1 MRSAT
6 TAERLLE
13 AMNDIGMQ
21 PADLAKAAN
30 IDKGSL
36 SRYLSG
42 EREPKQ
48 ITANKMAIALNVSE
62 MWLWGYDVPKERD
75 VKQKE
80 NDDLVEITVRMRR
93 DAAFFKAVKSL
104 YKLSAEDFETIDRLL
119 AAFDNK

>member
-1 MRSAT
+1 MRTAT
-6 TAERLLE
+6 TAERLQI
-13 AMNDIGMQ
+13 AMREKGLQ
-21 PADLAKAAN
+21 PAELAKATN
-30 IDKGSL
+30 INKSSV

-42 EREPKQ
+42 EHEPKQ
-48 ITANKMAIALNVSE
+48 TAINKMAIALNVSE

-75 VKQKE
+75 IKKKE
-80 NDDLVEITVRMRR
+80 NDDLVEITVRMRK

>member
-1 MRSAT
+1 MQNAT
-6 TAERLLE
+6 TAERLQE
-13 AMNDIGMQ
+13 AMDDLGMQ
-21 PADLAKAAN
+21 PADLAKAAK

-42 EREPKQ
+42 ERVPKQ
-48 ITANKMAIALNVSE
+48 IATNKMAVALNVSE
-62 MWLWGYDVPKERD
+62 MWLWGYDVPKERN

-80 NDDLVEITVRMRR
+80 NDDLVEITVRLRR

-119 AAFDNK
+119 STLDNK

>member
-1 MRSAT
+1 MRTAT
-6 TAERLLE
+6 TAERLQE
-13 AMNDIGMQ
+13 AMEDVGMQ
-21 PADLAKAAN
+21 PADLAKAAQ

-48 ITANKMAIALNVSE
+48 ITANKLAIALNVSE
-62 MWLWGYDVPKERD
+62 MWLWGYDVPKGRS

-104 YKLSAEDFETIDRLL
+104 YKLSAEDFETINRLL
-119 AAFDNK
+119 STIGNK

>member
-1 MRSAT
+1 MQSAS

-13 AMNDIGMQ
+13 AMRDIEMQ
-21 PADLAKAAN
+21 PADLARATGINKS
-30 IDKGSL
+30 SL

-42 EREPKQ
+42 EYEPKQ
-48 ITANKMAIALNVSE
+48 KAINKLAIALNVSE

-75 VKQKE
+75 IKQKN

-104 YKLSAEDFETIDRLL
+104 YELSADDFETINRLL
-119 AAFDNK
+119 STLGNK

>member
-1 MRSAT
+1 MQSAT

-13 AMNDIGMQ
+13 AMRDIEMQ
-21 PADLAKAAN
+21 PADLARATGINKS
-30 IDKGSL
+30 SL

-42 EREPKQ
+42 EYEPKQ
-48 ITANKMAIALNVSE
+48 KAINKLAIALNVSE

-75 VKQKE
+75 IKQKN

-104 YKLSAEDFETIDRLL
+104 YELSADDFETINRLL
-119 AAFDNK
+119 STLGNK

>member
-1 MRSAT
+1 MRTAT
-6 TAERLLE
+6 TAERLQI
-13 AMNDIGMQ
+13 AMADAGMQ

-30 IDKGSL
+30 INKGSL

-48 ITANKMAIALNVSE
+48 ITANKMAVALNVSE
-62 MWLWGYDVPKERD
+62 MWLWGYDVPKDRSI
-75 VKQKE
+75 KQKE

-104 YKLSAEDFETIDRLL
+104 YKLSNDDFETIERLL
-119 AAFDNK
+119 SSLDNK

>member
-1 MRSAT
+1 MRTAT
-6 TAERLLE
+6 TAERLQI
-13 AMNDIGMQ
+13 AMDDARMQ

-30 IDKGSL
+30 INKGSL

-75 VKQKE
+75 VKKKE

-93 DAAFFKAVKSL
+93 DVAFFKAVKSL

-119 AAFDNK
+119 STLDNK

>member
-6 TAERLLE
+6 TAERLQE
-13 AMNDIGMQ
+13 AMDDIGMQ
-21 PADLAKAAN
+21 PADLAKAAK

-104 YKLSAEDFETIDRLL
+104 YKLPAEDFETIDRLL
-119 AAFDNK
+119 STLDNK